1 MPQTCC
7 PHTTKEREAFKKEG
21 MVVVA
26 GPAVKARDGKG
37 CANGVVSTAVT
48 KTLPLTEETLEEW
61 LGRINDHCDNTPPAQ
76 WTLFDT

>member
-1 MPQTCC
+1 
-7 PHTTKEREAFKKEG
+7 

-26 GPAVKARDGKG
+26 GPAVKATEGKG
-37 CANGVVSTAVT
+37 CANGEVSTAVT

-76 WTLFDT
+76 